1 VTWEEG
7 NSRGEREKTSSVN
20 MVSMIVCIDAGF
32 SLILGTL
39 MFALVIPDL
48 TVRGFEFLGLTPV
61 SIFEYA

>member
-1 VTWEEG
+1 
-7 NSRGEREKTSSVN
+7 

-32 SLILGTL
+32 SLILVTL